1 MFNKLA
7 IAKIANYL
15 ILIQFFRIYNKKN
28 IVKKFKISKLISFA
42 IVEIKVSKNANKKK
56 IEINKTIKI
65 TIIIKTITLAI
76 KNSIENVENFKKKIE
91 IAIAKIAI
99 KIKIV
104 ATIIV
109 NNNNLYLQKYAKTTN
124 IIIKTQYATTITK

>member
-7 IAKIANYL
+7 IAKITNYL
-15 ILIQFFRIYNKKN
+15 ILIQSFRIYNKRS
-28 IVKKFKISKLISFA
+28 IVRRFKINKLILLA
-42 IVEIKVSKNANKKK
+42 IIEIKISKNANKKN
-56 IEINKTIKI
+56 ILINKINKI
-65 TIIIKTITLAI
+65 TIIIKTIILAI
-76 KNSIENVENFKKKIE
+76 KNLVKDIKFFKKKIK

-109 NNNNLYLQKYAKTTN
+109 NNNNLYF
-124 IIIKTQYATTITK
+124 